1 MRYYLNGRVIKNLNP
16 KQGFRVDIDL
26 GAWQM
31 ETWFEEYLEQSIK
44 QTEQEM
50 IDKIED
56 KLNKISYTEE
66 LLGGMYDPGGMGA
79 EVVNLDEVI
88 EYLESLKHDK

>member
-1 MRYYLNGRVIKNLNP
+1 MSKQIQKIKDEFKREYVYKNGTYRHEPDVLWNFI
-16 KQGFRVDIDL
+16 
-26 GAWQM
+26 
-31 ETWFEEYLEQSIK
+31 EQSIK